1 MLKKLFNF
9 YILLKFIYFFTT
21 IKYGDISTSSLNI
34 SWKLFEL
41 FQVKIQAVL
50 LTTVTDY
57 KQFFLRVQW
66 DDLP

>member
-1 MLKKLFNF
+1 MFKKLFNF
-9 YILLKFIYFFTT
+9 YIFLKSIYLSTT
-21 IKYGDISTSSLNI
+21 IKYGDISTSSLSI

-57 KQFFLRVQW
+57 KQFFLRVQR

>member
-9 YILLKFIYFFTT
+9 YIFLKSIYLSTT
-21 IKYGDISTSSLNI
+21 IKYGDISTSSLSI

-57 KQFFLRVQW
+57 KQFFLRVQR